1 LSTSTYPGKAQ
12 RGFPFTDGA
21 AADCIRSVDWQAT
34 PLGHPDGWPSALRSA
49 TSLMLAS
56 PESMYLA
63 WGDEL
68 VFLFNDAYS
77 PILGPRR
84 EQAMGAPLRTLWADA
99 WDAVKGPVEQALAG
113 EGSRFEDMPV
123 RMNRYGAE
131 EDTWWTFS
139 FSPIHL
145 DDGSVGGVF
154 CVTREVTEV
163 VVAQQRLARENER
176 LIALFEKSP
185 MFMAFLSGPEHRVEL
200 ANPRYAEMVGH
211 RPVIGQRLAD
221 AIPEVIDQG
230 YLPLLDQVYRSGE
243 TYIGTEVTYDP
254 VSTDGSVVEPR
265 KLDIVFQPVK
275 DAAGQSVGVFVQGL
289 DVTSQVALQR
299 SLRRSEARH
308 RQIMD
313 SAMDYAIFAMDLEGR
328 ITLWNEGARHTLGW
342 TEAEM
347 LGQTPERFY
356 IEKDRVAG
364 RFQHGMRVALA
375 EGGLS
380 GERPFLRKSGETF
393 WAQGALT
400 LLRDEEGTAIGFVI
414 VLRDRTL
421 ERAAIDALA
430 ASERRLGA
438 LVGASSQVL
447 YSLSADWAERRQI
460 LRQGDTAQLLA
471 PDWNW
476 REAFVHPD
484 DRAAL
489 DAAIAEA
496 DAHRKPFEIQHRTP
510 PRNGS
515 HRWVLMRVVPMFD
528 AEGGVS
534 EWFGTATDV
543 TEKREAEERL
553 QQLTVTLEERV
564 RERSA
569 ELLMTEEKLR
579 QSQKMEAVGQLTGG
593 IAHDFN
599 NLLTSVSMG
608 LELLEM
614 RVAQGRIDDLGR
626 YVEMARSGADR
637 AAALTQRLLAFSR
650 RQTLAPTGVVVEQ
663 MVLGMM
669 EIISRSLGPSITI
682 GTHFADGSAA
692 VQVDGPQLE
701 NALLNLCINARDA
714 MPGGGA
720 LDISSDVVELAG
732 SEAVAL
738 ELPPGPYVRLS
749 VRDTGTGMEADVVA
763 KVFEPFFT
771 TKPIG
776 QGTGLG
782 LSMIYGFTRQSG
794 GQVQVESR
802 PGEGTTMHLYLPRLV
817 EGMQAA
823 DATPAVAL
831 DSDVLR
837 GPMRTVLLVEDETAV
852 RVLVSEV
859 LVSAGYRVIE
869 ASEGPPALDV
879 LRSVEVIDL
888 LVTDV
893 GLTGPLNGRQV
904 ADAGRQCRPGL
915 PVLFITGY
923 AATAAVGAGHLEPGM
938 EVLAKP
944 FAAAELVRR
953 ANALLDPH
961 QHAARPSGQHTA
973 G

>member
-1 LSTSTYPGKAQ
+1 MSTSPYLGKAQ
-12 RGFPFTDGA
+12 RGFPFTVGE
-21 AADCIRSVDWQAT
+21 AADRVRCHDWHAG
-34 PLGHPDGWPSALRSA
+34 PLGHPDGWPLALRHA

-56 PESMYLA
+56 PESMYLV

-77 PILGPRR
+77 PILGPRL

-113 EGSRFEDMPV
+113 GSSRYVDMPV
-123 RMNRYGAE
+123 RMNRYGVE
-131 EDTWWTFS
+131 EETWWTFS
-139 FSPIHL
+139 FSPIHRE
-145 DDGSVGGVF
+145 DGSIGGVF
-154 CVTREVTEV
+154 CVTREVTQAI
-163 VVAQQRLARENER
+163 VAQRRLAHENER

-200 ANPRYAEMVGH
+200 ANPRYAEMVGN

-254 VSTDGSVVEPR
+254 VAADGGTAEPR

-275 DAAGQSVGVFVQGL
+275 DEAGQSIGVFVQGL

-299 SLRRSEARH
+299 RLRRSEARH

-356 IEKDRVAG
+356 LEKDRRAG
-364 RFQHGMRVALA
+364 RFQHGMKVALA

-380 GERPFLRKSGETF
+380 GERPLLRKTGETF

-421 ERAAIDALA
+421 ERAAVDALA

-438 LVGASSQVL
+438 LVAASSQVL
-447 YSLSADWAERRQI
+447 YALSADWRERRQI
-460 LRQGDTAQLLA
+460 LRQGDTAQLLP

-484 DRAAL
+484 DRAMV

-496 DAHRKPFEIQHRTP
+496 DRQKKPFEIQHRTP
-510 PRNGS
+510 LRNGS
-515 HRWVLMRVVPMFD
+515 HRWVLMRVVPMLD
-528 AEGGVS
+528 ADGAVS
-534 EWFGTATDV
+534 EWFGTATDI
-543 TEKREAEERL
+543 TGKREAEERL

-669 EIISRSLGPSITI
+669 EIITRSLGPSIAISTA
-682 GTHFADGSAA
+682 FDDGGAA

-714 MPGGGA
+714 MPDGGTLA
-720 LDISSDVVELAG
+720 ISSHAVELAG
-732 SEAVAL
+732 TDAAAL
-738 ELPPGPYVRLS
+738 ELPAGPYVRLS
-749 VRDTGTGMEADVVA
+749 VRDSGTGMEADVVA

-794 GQVQVESR
+794 GQVQVDSR
-802 PGEGTTMHLYLPRLV
+802 PMQGTTMHLYLPRMA
-817 EGMQAA
+817 EGTQAPA
-823 DATPAVAL
+823 DPAAAVAEKE
-831 DSDVLR
+831 VRR

-879 LRSVEVIDL
+879 LRSVEPIDL
-888 LVTDV
+888 LLTDV

-915 PVLFITGY
+915 PVMFITGY
-923 AATAAVGAGHLEPGM
+923 AASAAVGAGHMEAGM

-944 FAAAELVRR
+944 FSAAELVRR
-953 ANALLDPH
+953 ADALLSRSEDAPRSP
-961 QHAARPSGQHTA
+961 RPTA